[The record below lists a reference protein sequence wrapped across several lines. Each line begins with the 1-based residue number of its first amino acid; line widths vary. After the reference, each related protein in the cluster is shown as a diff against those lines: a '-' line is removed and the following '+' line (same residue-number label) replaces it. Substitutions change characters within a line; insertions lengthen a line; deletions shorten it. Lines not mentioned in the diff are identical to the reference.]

1 MPAHCFISLEWFR
14 NRTKL
19 PIGIF
24 TGRVGAEAFTVY
36 IYSLHDFLHQDG
48 NPALCAGGG
57 WAYCDRCFPGL
68 SWTIQHIYI
77 YINTYKDN
85 VNQETDYIYIY
96 INQMFLNL
104 NKQRVLN
111 EPIICPTLQF
121 GRN

>member
-36 IYSLHDFLHQDG
+36 IYIVYMISFIRMG
-48 NPALCAGGG
+48 
-57 WAYCDRCFPGL
+57 
-68 SWTIQHIYI
+68 IQHCVRVVDGRIVIDVFQDSHGQSNIYI

-96 INQMFLNL
+96 KSNVF
-104 NKQRVLN
+104 KFKY
-111 EPIICPTLQF
+111 TKSF
-121 GRN
+121 K

>member
-1 MPAHCFISLEWFR
+1 M
-14 NRTKL
+14 
-19 PIGIF
+19 
-24 TGRVGAEAFTVY
+24 
-36 IYSLHDFLHQDG
+36 D
-48 NPALCAGGG
+48 NP
-57 WAYCDRCFPGL
+57 
-68 SWTIQHIYI
+68 TYI

-85 VNQETDYIYIY
+85 VNQETDYIY